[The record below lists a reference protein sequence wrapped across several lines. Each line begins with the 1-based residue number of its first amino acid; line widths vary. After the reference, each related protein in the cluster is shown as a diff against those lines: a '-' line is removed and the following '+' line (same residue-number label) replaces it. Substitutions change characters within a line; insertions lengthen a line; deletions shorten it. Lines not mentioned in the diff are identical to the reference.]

1 MSYPR
6 RRVHCGFQVV
16 VRLKAQEPVIAD
28 GRLPVDG
35 IMMRLRFLGSLE
47 VRFVRYLKL
56 VQVLR
61 NFEG

>member
-1 MSYPR
+1 MGYPR
-6 RRVHCGFQVV
+6 RRVYCGFQVV

-28 GRLPVDG
+28 GRLPVNG
-35 IMMRLRFLGSLE
+35 MMRLRFLGSLE

-56 VQVLR
+56 VQVLP